1 MDNEEAEY
9 LLVQCKHWNT
19 PIPPGA
25 MRDFKAGS
33 DEEKTKDK
41 KVLMFITSSKFSPG
55 AREYAS
61 KHNIILID
69 GDKLLGA

>member
-1 MDNEEAEY
+1 MDYEEAEY

-19 PIPPGA
+19 PIPPGSV
-25 MRDFKAGS
+25 RDFKAGS

-55 AREYAS
+55 AKKYAS
-61 KHNIILID
+61 KHNIELID
-69 GDKLLGA
+69 GDKLLSA

>member
-25 MRDFKAGS
+25 VRDFKAGS